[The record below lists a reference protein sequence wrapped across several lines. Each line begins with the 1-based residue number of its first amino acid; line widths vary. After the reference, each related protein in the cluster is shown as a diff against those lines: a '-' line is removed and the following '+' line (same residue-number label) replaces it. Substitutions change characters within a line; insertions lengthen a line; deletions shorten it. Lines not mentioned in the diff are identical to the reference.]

1 MLTPTILFDKAE
13 IFTRSLLNHIV
24 APVKLLATWVIGNR
38 QFIETKVGASSATI
52 LLFSV
57 GVDELFGG

>member
-1 MLTPTILFDKAE
+1 MLTPTFLFENVE
-13 IFTRSLLNHIV
+13 IFTRSQSNHDV
-24 APVKLLATWVIGNR
+24 APVKFSATWVVRNR
-38 QFIETKVGASSATI
+38 LFIETEVGASSATI

>member
-1 MLTPTILFDKAE
+1 MLTPTFLFENVE
-13 IFTRSLLNHIV
+13 IITRSQSNHDV
-24 APVKLLATWVIGNR
+24 APVKFSATWVVRNR
-38 QFIETKVGASSATI
+38 QFETEVGASSATI